1 MIMTARLRSGRE
13 KHQAVKKAAGQRMVT
28 MRKQPH
34 GGKKS
39 YLEKEGENMKIEKI
53 RDKEI
58 SLDIKGQGCG
68 NDCFEEKVWVG
79 ATNGNTKGCVIYE
92 NVYTPKTTS
101 WW

>member
-1 MIMTARLRSGRE
+1 
-13 KHQAVKKAAGQRMVT
+13 
-28 MRKQPH
+28 
-34 GGKKS
+34 
-39 YLEKEGENMKIEKI
+39 MKIEKI